1 MLYFK
6 PSKDKAENWEQLYAQ
21 YLIDKKSAQY
31 LIDKKLKNKKSK
43 N

>member
-6 PSKDKAENWEQLYAQ
+6 PPKDKAENWEQLYAQ
-21 YLIDKKSAQY
+21 YLKD
-31 LIDKKLKNKKSK
+31 KKSK

>member
-6 PSKDKAENWEQLYAQ
+6 LSKDKAENWEQLYTQ
-21 YLIDKKSAQY
+21 HLIDKKS
-31 LIDKKLKNKKSK
+31 KKKSK

>member
-6 PSKDKAENWEQLYAQ
+6 PPKDKAENWEQLYAQ
-21 YLIDKKSAQY
+21 HLIDKKSKKH
-31 LIDKKLKNKKSK
+31 LIDKKSK